1 MAKPAQK
8 KIPAKKKTPAKK
20 AVVREF
26 EPFDPLS
33 RPNLAASAAE
43 ALLETDP
50 EPLGEM
56 QPFWGIGVYAIYY
69 TGDFGPYARLK
80 EANENSQWRA
90 PLYVGK
96 AIPSGGRKGG
106 MGLEPPR
113 GKSLFNRLGQHAE
126 SIRSVDNL
134 DIADFHA
141 RFLVVIDIFIPL
153 IENLMIS
160 RFSPIWNHPVD
171 GFGNHDP
178 GAGRRKGMRPRWDV
192 LHPGRH
198 WADLCGK
205 RPETQ
210 DSIAREVEELLAARP
225 IPEQQMIVP
234 PTSEE

>member
-1 MAKPAQK
+1 MAKK
-8 KIPAKKKTPAKK
+8 LTR
-20 AVVREF
+20 VREF

-43 ALLETDP
+43 ALLETEP
-50 EPLGEM
+50 EALDTL
-56 QPFWGIGVYAIYY
+56 QPFYGAGVYALYY
-69 TGDFGPYARLK
+69 TGDFKPYSWLK
-80 EANENSQWRA
+80 EANESDQWRA

-106 MGLEPPR
+106 TGLTQPH
-113 GKSLFNRLGQHAE
+113 GKYLFSRLNQHAD

-160 RFSPIWNHPVD
+160 RFAPIWNNPVD

-198 WADLCGK
+198 WADLCGE

-210 DSIAREVEELLAARP
+210 QGIAREVEELLAARP
-225 IPEQQMIVP
+225 MPDQRMILP
-234 PTSEE
+234 